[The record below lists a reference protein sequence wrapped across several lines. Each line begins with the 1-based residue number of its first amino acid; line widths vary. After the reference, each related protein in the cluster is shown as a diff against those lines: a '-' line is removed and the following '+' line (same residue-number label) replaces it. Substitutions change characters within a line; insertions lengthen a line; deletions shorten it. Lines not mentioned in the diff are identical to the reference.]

1 MNLINLV
8 KRILNINKEID
19 TKKLPSQGLFYNDDF
34 KIYIKKADVIDII
47 EYEFNYVKS
56 DIGVVI
62 EKLKKVVD
70 KNTTFSNGYKFN
82 DIKSIDVIFLFF
94 EIVNFT
100 KNKSVSLSYLDDNGN
115 EEVIEF
121 NSKHFN
127 YFIINDDLMN
137 SYNKKDKE
145 FDIDGYKYT
154 LPSIGVEN
162 SLTNYLISKS
172 NKKGAI
178 KYNSYNYSF
187 TYFLGKKNVVSFPE
201 IDNLIQIFNFDM
213 DDNEIKKV
221 NSIVN
226 TFLPIQKY
234 SLKKGNDIIDINS
247 KINLE
252 KIWK

>member
-1 MNLINLV
+1 
-8 KRILNINKEID
+8 
-19 TKKLPSQGLFYNDDF
+19 
-34 KIYIKKADVIDII
+34 
-47 EYEFNYVKS
+47 
-56 DIGVVI
+56 
-62 EKLKKVVD
+62 
-70 KNTTFSNGYKFN
+70 
-82 DIKSIDVIFLFF
+82 
-94 EIVNFT
+94 
-100 KNKSVSLSYLDDNGN
+100 
-115 EEVIEF
+115 
-121 NSKHFN
+121 
-127 YFIINDDLMN
+127 MN